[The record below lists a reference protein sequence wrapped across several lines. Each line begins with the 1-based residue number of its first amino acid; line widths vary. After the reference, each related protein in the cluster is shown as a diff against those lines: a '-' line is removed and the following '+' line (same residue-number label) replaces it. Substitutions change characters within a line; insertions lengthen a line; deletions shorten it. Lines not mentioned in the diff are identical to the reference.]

1 MLIGRMIR
9 LYRAPYST
17 NVQRVT
23 MALTHK
29 RLPHED
35 VWISY
40 ADRSAVVAVSGQ
52 ELVPV
57 AVVGEEVVAGS
68 MAIVRRL
75 DELHPDP
82 SLYPADPARRAAVEL
97 FVDWFERVWKVA
109 PNAIEA
115 GGDVAGLASL
125 MADQLDLFEALL
137 TRRAFLFGDFG
148 AADCCAYP
156 FLKYAAGRDPD
167 DDEPFHRILAEHQS
181 VDGRPNLAGWIERCA
196 PRAPDRR

>member
-1 MLIGRMIR
+1 MLIGRMIW

-23 MALTHK
+23 MALAHK
-29 RLPHED
+29 GLAHDD
-35 VWISY
+35 VSIPY

-57 AVVGEEVVAGS
+57 AVVGEEVIAGS
-68 MAIVRRL
+68 MAIVARL
-75 DELHPDP
+75 EELHPDP
-82 SLYPADPARRAAVEL
+82 PLFPADRARRAEVEL

-115 GGDVAGLASL
+115 GGDVAALAPVV
-125 MADQLDLFEALL
+125 AEHLDLFEALL
-137 TRRAFLFGDFG
+137 ARRAFLFGDFG

-156 FLKYAAGRDPD
+156 FLKYAAGRDPA
-167 DDEPFHRILAEHQS
+167 DDEPFHRILSEHQS

-196 PRAPDRR
+196 LRAPDHR